1 MMLTNLISLEVKA
14 TTERNEVIPPN
25 VYDDIEGVSISA
37 IYSLFPDI
45 TKCFDMIFVYVVPL
59 GLGICTQNK
68 TVLKQ

>member
-37 IYSLFPDI
+37 INLQFFSHPKNLDLILIYLSSL
-45 TKCFDMIFVYVVPL
+45 MINRKSSTYEP
-59 GLGICTQNK
+59 
-68 TVLKQ
+68 